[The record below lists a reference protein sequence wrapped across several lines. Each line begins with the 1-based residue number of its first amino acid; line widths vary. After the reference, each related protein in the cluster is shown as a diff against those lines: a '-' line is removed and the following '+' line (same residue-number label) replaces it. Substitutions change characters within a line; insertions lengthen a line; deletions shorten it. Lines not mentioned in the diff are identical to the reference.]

1 MGGTVLDMVAS
12 LIDKSL
18 LQQTEHEGE
27 EVRLVLLETIREF
40 GLECLQSSGELEAT
54 RTAHAAYYLQ
64 LSEEAAPHLRGAEHG
79 RWVAQLEREQ
89 ENLRAALGFL
99 LEQARTQERALRL
112 CVALSWFWHVRGY

>member
-27 EVRLVLLETIREF
+27 ETRLLLLETIRKY
-40 GLECLQSSGELEAT
+40 GLEWLQSSGELEAI
-54 RTAHAAYYLQ
+54 RTAHAAYYLR
-64 LSEEAAPHLRGAEHG
+64 LSEEAEPQLRGAKHG
-79 RWVAQLEREQ
+79 RWMAQLQREQ

-99 LEQARTQERALRL
+99 LE
-112 CVALSWFWHVRGY
+112 